1 MCPCMPSL
9 HKIGISCS
17 DGARFASVSQH
28 HANARPDATTQGN
41 QLKTLRHGRKAAQT
55 KDNQDTTQ
63 GNQLKT
69 LRRGRKAAQTKDN
82 QDTTQGNQLKTLRRG
97 RKAAQTKDDQ
107 DTTQGNQLK
116 TLRRG
121 RRTALQRTAFQSSML
136 RRYTIGSRYAI
147 DSRCATD
154 SGYVAGLGCTD
165 FSGQTRYFVGD
176 PSFRVTTVVR
186 RNLRFS

>member
-1 MCPCMPSL
+1 MAGIVVFHAFGGPSVKFSRNFLTDAPEVMCLCMPSL

-41 QLKTLRHGRKAAQT
+41 QQ
-55 KDNQDTTQ
+55 
-63 GNQLKT
+63 
-69 LRRGRKAAQTKDN
+69 
-82 QDTTQGNQLKTLRRG
+82 
-97 RKAAQTKDDQ
+97 
-107 DTTQGNQLK
+107 K

-147 DSRCATD
+147 DSRCAPD
-154 SGYVAGLGCTD
+154 SGYVAGLGCAD

>member
-1 MCPCMPSL
+1 MAGIVVFHAFGGPSVKFSRNFLTDAPEVMCLCMLSL

-55 KDNQDTTQ
+55 KD
-63 GNQLKT
+63 K
-69 LRRGRKAAQTKDN
+69 
-82 QDTTQGNQLKTLRRG
+82 
-97 RKAAQTKDDQ
+97 Q

-147 DSRCATD
+147 DSRCAPD
-154 SGYVAGLGCTD
+154 SGYVAGLGCAD